1 MRIKRLE
8 LKNFR
13 GFEELTINF
22 PEAPN
27 NVAVFVGVNGAGKTS
42 VLEAIV
48 NIIQKFFDSMF
59 EVKYSHEFTEFQKHR
74 NAKNIRKEYNEAEIV
89 AEIINE
95 ILGIFKVDLKIL
107 KIGQTKIDSP
117 QEGKIINSTWDDAR
131 NPREKFKKNTPIS
144 FFYPTDRF
152 VKDNPNLN
160 PINLGNIQ
168 PADAF
173 RQALSRE
180 IDFDAFFQWFRSIE
194 DSENEQIRFTDNS
207 KFRSKELE
215 AVRKAINIFLPNFKN
230 PRVQR
235 QPQEEL
241 IVEKN
246 GEKLSISNLS
256 HGERLMFAMVGDIA
270 RRLSIANP
278 DLDDPLQGEGVVLI
292 DEIELHLHPGWQR
305 KIVPLLT
312 NTFPNIQ
319 FIITTH
325 SPVVLSTVKR
335 ENIFILE
342 DFKLVEKTPHTY
354 GRDINSILYQT
365 FGVEERQPEVENE
378 FRKLYALIDDPE
390 RVEEAKATLEKMKEK
405 YGADDPELIRA
416 DMHLEFL
423 TN

>member
-13 GFEELTINF
+13 GFEELTIHF
-22 PEAPN
+22 PEDS

-42 VLEAIV
+42 VLEAISNLLEIFILRV
-48 NIIQKFFDSMF
+48 TQRRSLIPNAGRLKLEDIKLGSKRIEQALFFEYMKIDLEELSSFNTMGF
-59 EVKYSHEFTEFQKHR
+59 ADLSFSPEYSS
-74 NAKNIRKEYNEAEIV
+74 
-89 AEIINE
+89 IINE
-95 ILGIFKVDLKIL
+95 KLEQARKLFFEDKGTPIVCQYSTDRIILGKPELKPFNIDKIKKEDAYNLSLTPVTSFKD
-107 KIGQTKIDSP
+107 
-117 QEGKIINSTWDDAR
+117 
-131 NPREKFKKNTPIS
+131 
-144 FFYPTDRF
+144 FF
-152 VKDNPNLN
+152 N
-160 PINLGNIQ
+160 
-168 PADAF
+168 
-173 RQALSRE
+173 
-180 IDFDAFFQWFRSIE
+180 WFRSIE
-194 DSENEQIRFTDNS
+194 DYENEQRLYKNQN
-207 KFRSKELE
+207 FRDKGLE
-215 AVRKAINIFLPNFKN
+215 SVRTVIKNFLKGFSN

-278 DLDDPLQGEGVVLI
+278 GLEDPLQGEGVVLI

-312 NTFPNIQ
+312 KTFPNIQ
-319 FIITTH
+319 FILTTH

-365 FGVEERQPEVENE
+365 FGVEERQPEVEND